1 MKQEMSL
8 ILQIRIK
15 ALFQGYLKDSFNFEQ
30 LVIIIFFIIYDNKN
44 FQLHISMYS

>member
-15 ALFQGYLKDSFNFEQ
+15 ALFQGYLEIFAQFR
-30 LVIIIFFIIYDNKN
+30 VISNYHTFDH
-44 FQLHISMYS
+44 LE